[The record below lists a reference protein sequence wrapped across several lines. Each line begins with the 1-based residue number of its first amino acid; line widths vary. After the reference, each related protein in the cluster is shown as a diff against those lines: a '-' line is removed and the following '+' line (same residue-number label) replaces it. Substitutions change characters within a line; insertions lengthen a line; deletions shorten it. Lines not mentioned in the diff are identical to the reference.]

1 MRAGQWTFQRKTYR
15 RHAIVCSGEMSTGT
29 EPGKRGFCASPGL
42 QNSEECRQQRGCEE
56 RAFDNAHTLIST
68 SSTSPVFCSPATPP
82 LRITAVAIAMLLLLL
97 AAPRCEAQWYT
108 GWYGGWSGEGS
119 TPWSSAVK
127 AQANLVAAE
136 GQAAESYAR
145 AAESAEH
152 ARAQYLENQARYV
165 EWRQQQ
171 RWITEERRAARHAAL
186 KAKAA
191 GRPAPRP
198 PTDLYPPLAPDQLDR
213 LTGEIHWP
221 GGLMDP
227 EYAKDR
233 AIVESALRTRA
244 ETGPDE
250 RTSSILHDAA
260 WRMLAHSA
268 PSMRQLDSQEHLAC
282 RRFLKSLMLEGEF
295 SPGVLR

>member
-1 MRAGQWTFQRKTYR
+1 MRAGQLP
-15 RHAIVCSGEMSTGT
+15 AMAGC
-29 EPGKRGFCASPGL
+29 GL
-42 QNSEECRQQRGCEE
+42 M
-56 RAFDNAHTLIST
+56 
-68 SSTSPVFCSPATPP
+68 V
-82 LRITAVAIAMLLLLL
+82 LLL

-108 GWYGGWSGEGS
+108 GWYGGYGGWSGEGS
-119 TPWSSAVK
+119 TPYSSAVK
-127 AQANLVAAE
+127 AHANLVAAE
-136 GQAAESYAR
+136 GQAAESYGR
-145 AAESAEH
+145 AAEAAEK

-171 RWITEERRAARHAAL
+171 RWITEERRAVRHAAMH
-186 KAKAA
+186 AKAA
-191 GRPAPRP
+191 SRPAPRA

-221 GGLMDP
+221 PCLMDP
-227 EYAKDR
+227 AYAADR
-233 AIVESALRTRA
+233 TIVEGALRTRA

-260 WRMLAHSA
+260 WRMLSHSA
-268 PSMRQLDSQEHLAC
+268 PSMRRLDSQEHLAC

>member
-1 MRAGQWTFQRKTYR
+1 MQAKPRRPVISRRPAMLATRREGESRGEAAEALGLCFKPAAGTVDSMHQVAPRRKGQGVRA
-15 RHAIVCSGEMSTGT
+15 A
-29 EPGKRGFCASPGL
+29 
-42 QNSEECRQQRGCEE
+42 
-56 RAFDNAHTLIST
+56 
-68 SSTSPVFCSPATPP
+68 
-82 LRITAVAIAMLLLLL
+82 TAVIAILL
-97 AAPRCEAQWYT
+97 AAPQCQAQWYT

-119 TPWSSAVK
+119 TPYSSAVK
-127 AQANLVAAE
+127 AHANLVAAE

-145 AAESAEH
+145 AAAAAEQ

-165 EWRQQQ
+165 EWRRQQQ
-171 RWITEERRAARHAAL
+171 WITEERRAARLAAMR
-186 KAKAA
+186 AKAA
-191 GRPAPRP
+191 RRPAPRA

-221 GGLMDP
+221 PCLMDT
-227 EYAKDR
+227 EYAADR
-233 AIVESALRTRA
+233 KIVEGALQTRA

-268 PSMRQLDSQEHLAC
+268 PSVRRLDSQEHLAC
-282 RRFLKSLMLEGEF
+282 RRFLKSLMLEGQF

>member
-1 MRAGQWTFQRKTYR
+1 M
-15 RHAIVCSGEMSTGT
+15 
-29 EPGKRGFCASPGL
+29 
-42 QNSEECRQQRGCEE
+42 
-56 RAFDNAHTLIST
+56 
-68 SSTSPVFCSPATPP
+68 
-82 LRITAVAIAMLLLLL
+82 
-97 AAPRCEAQWYT
+97 
-108 GWYGGWSGEGS
+108 
-119 TPWSSAVK
+119 
-127 AQANLVAAE
+127 
-136 GQAAESYAR
+136 AR

-171 RWITEERRAARHAAL
+171 RWISEERHAARHMAMR
-186 KAKAA
+186 AKAA

-198 PTDLYPPLAPDQLDR
+198 PTDIYPPLAPDQLDR

-233 AIVESALRTRA
+233 AIVEAALRTRA

-250 RTSSILHDAA
+250 RTSAILHDAA